1 MKIEIPIMFSHCYD
15 YLFYDNVKLFW
26 NRLVF
31 VQKIRLLFLGSF
43 ALFFSFFFFL
53 LFCWSFVQSGGRLVW
68 FAELFSLFLLCE
80 NLFFSSSPC

>member
-1 MKIEIPIMFSHCYD
+1 MFSHCYD

-43 ALFFSFFFFL
+43 ALFFSFFSFFVVL
-53 LFCWSFVQSGGRLVW
+53 LVFCSVRREACLVR
-68 FAELFSLFLLCE
+68 
-80 NLFFSSSPC
+80 